1 MNNLIVVG
9 DSYCS
14 NAQQWPGLLA
24 NSLNRNLVCYTDGAG
39 QSWWTAK
46 MWLHSLEKE
55 IVDNCDVIVF
65 AHTNADRIPTSNS
78 MIGHINHRAPAT
90 TEQEKSIQLYYK
102 YIHDPLFL
110 RWAQQQWFQEI
121 STMYGQKYLVHLHCF
136 PWTLGDRHLLSGL
149 NLTTN
154 LTALSLNELGATEF
168 GLYDDHRPNHFSEH
182 NNAVLAMQLTDL
194 IQRQATGDHQLDH
207 TKFQQKTLDWLTKK
221 HW

>member
-1 MNNLIVVG
+1 MNNVIVLG

-14 NAQQWPGLLA
+14 TIEGWPQTLSKLIG
-24 NSLNRNLVCYTDGAG
+24 RNLVCFTQGAG
-39 QSWWTAK
+39 QSWWTARN
-46 MWLHSLEKE
+46 WLLELDQS
-55 IVDNCDVIVF
+55 IIDQCDVMVF
-65 AHTNADRIPTSNS
+65 AHTNADRIPTSNTI
-78 MIGHINHRAPAT
+78 IGHINHCAPAA

-110 RWAQQQWFQEI
+110 RWAQQQWFKEI

-154 LTALSLNELGATEF
+154 LTALSLNELGAKEF
-168 GLYDDHRPNHFSEH
+168 GLYNDHRPNHFSEH
-182 NNAVLAMQLTDL
+182 NNAVLAMQLADL
-194 IQRQATGDHQLDH
+194 IQCQATGDNQLDH